1 MNIIKNNQDSKLT
14 VGIDIGSKNIMC
26 AIGAINNDTKT
37 IKLLASSKIES
48 SGMKKGI
55 ITNRDELIKKLEV
68 LLNDCEKMANKKVS
82 NAILSITGEH
92 IRCLNTQAAIALNRS
107 NTGNQ
112 GSSHGRDIRNE
123 DVLQV
128 LDLAQ
133 AVSLPSDRDILHT
146 LPQEYLVDTLEE
158 ITNPVGMTGRR
169 LEGRVHLVTASTTA
183 MNNLVSCVEEI
194 GITVEGLVFQPLA
207 AGLSTLK
214 KDEMELGVTL
224 VEIGS
229 TTTNISV
236 YHKSA
241 VRHSAIIPV
250 GSASI
255 TNDIALM
262 LQISINEAEKI
273 KLKYASAVSNMS
285 SSELRIE
292 LSNSSEELSRS
303 IAEEEVS
310 KYVEARMLEV
320 FQLVLREI
328 SRADIKDPLTYGIV
342 LTGGG
347 SLLRNIIPLAE
358 KSFRVKIRKGYP
370 IRINGNEEF
379 ADGPNHATIMGL
391 LLWPLYARDHMH
403 ISNTNNGGFKN
414 FLDKIKHTIENMF

>member
-1 MNIIKNNQDSKLT
+1 
-14 VGIDIGSKNIMC
+14 
-26 AIGAINNDTKT
+26 
-37 IKLLASSKIES
+37 
-48 SGMKKGI
+48 
-55 ITNRDELIKKLEV
+55 
-68 LLNDCEKMANKKVS
+68 
-82 NAILSITGEH
+82 
-92 IRCLNTQAAIALNRS
+92 
-107 NTGNQ
+107 
-112 GSSHGRDIRNE
+112 
-123 DVLQV
+123 
-128 LDLAQ
+128 
-133 AVSLPSDRDILHT
+133 
-146 LPQEYLVDTLEE
+146 
-158 ITNPVGMTGRR
+158 MTGRR
-169 LEGRVHLVTASTTA
+169 LEGRVHLVTAATTA

-229 TTTNISV
+229 TTTNIAV

-262 LQISINEAEKI
+262 LQISIDEAEKI

-285 SSELRIE
+285 SSDLRIE
-292 LSNSSEELSRS
+292 LSNSNDELSRS
-303 IAEEEVS
+303 ITEKEVS
-310 KYVEARMLEV
+310 KYVEARMLEI

-358 KSFRVKIRKGYP
+358 KSFGVKVRKGYP
-370 IRINGNEEF
+370 IKINGNKEF
-379 ADGPNHATIMGL
+379 ADGLNHATIMGL
-391 LLWPLYARDHMH
+391 LLWPLFAKDHMH
-403 ISNTNNGGFKN
+403 ISNTNNGSFKKFFN
-414 FLDKIKHTIENMF
+414 KIKHTIENMF

>member
-1 MNIIKNNQDSKLT
+1 MRIIKNNQDNQLT
-14 VGIDIGSKNIMC
+14 VGIDIGSENIMC
-26 AIGAINNDTKT
+26 AIGLIDNDTKI

-48 SGMKKGI
+48 SGMKRGI

-68 LLNDCEKMANKKVS
+68 LLNDCEKMANRKVS

-92 IRCLNTQAAIALNRS
+92 VRCINTQAAIALNRS
-107 NTGNQ
+107 NAGNQ
-112 GSSHGRDIRNE
+112 GNSHGRNIKNE

-158 ITNPVGMTGRR
+158 ITNPIGMTGRR
-169 LEGRVHLVTASTTA
+169 LEGRVHLVTAATTA
-183 MNNLVSCVEEI
+183 MSNLVSCVEEL

-229 TTTNISV
+229 TTTNLSV

-273 KLKYASAVSNMS
+273 KFKYASAVSNMS
-285 SSELRIE
+285 SSDLRIE
-292 LSNSSEELSRS
+292 LSNSNEELSRS
-303 IAEEEVS
+303 ITEEEVS
-310 KYVEARMLEV
+310 KYVEARMLEI

-358 KSFRVKIRKGYP
+358 KSFGVKVRKGYP

-391 LLWPLYARDHMH
+391 LLWPLFAKDHMH
-403 ISNTNNGGFKN
+403 ISNTNNGSFKN